1 MRRRPS
7 SRVVVAR
14 PEDVARVDEI
24 NMDISKTLK
33 ILARERQI
41 LLDLRK
47 ERKEAIRRATRRA
60 I

>member
-7 SRVVVAR
+7 VRVVVAR
-14 PEDVARVDEI
+14 PEDAARVDEI
-24 NMDISKTLK
+24 DRDISKTLK
-33 ILARERQI
+33 ILSEERRI

-47 ERKEAIRRATRRA
+47 ERKEAVRKATRRA

>member
-1 MRRRPS
+1 
-7 SRVVVAR
+7 VVVAR